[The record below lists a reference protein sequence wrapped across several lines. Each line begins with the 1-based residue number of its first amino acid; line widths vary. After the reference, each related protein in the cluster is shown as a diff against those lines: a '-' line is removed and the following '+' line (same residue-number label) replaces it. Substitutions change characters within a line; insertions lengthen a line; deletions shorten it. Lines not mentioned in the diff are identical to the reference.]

1 MGIVIRHRGS
11 FKNTERLFQRLS
23 RFEIRSIL
31 DKYGSQGVS
40 ALSAAT
46 PKNTGET
53 AAAWTYEVEQSGNH
67 YSIVW
72 KNDNINA
79 GVNIALIL
87 QLGHGTGTGGY
98 VQGID
103 YINPALQPI
112 FDQLADEAWQEVT
125 KA

>member
-31 DKYGSQGVS
+31 DKYGSRGVS

-53 AAAWTYEVEQSGNH
+53 ADAWTYEVERSGNR

-98 VQGID
+98 VQGVD